1 MKICPL
7 AHLNQ
12 MDLGSWGG
20 GGQGGF
26 HRAGDLDGDLKG
38 GTLMGLKGRKGKSF
52 ACARQPGGYVM
63 GSEDEFLCLTQ
74 LYTFS
79 KSSFHSPHPF

>member
-1 MKICPL
+1 MEICPL

-12 MDLGSWGG
+12 MDLGSWGW

-26 HRAGDLDGDLKG
+26 HRADDLDGDLKG
-38 GTLMGLKGRKGKSF
+38 GVEVRRKGKSF
-52 ACARQPGGYVM
+52 ACARQPGGCVM
-63 GSEDEFLCLTQ
+63 GSEDEFHCLTQ